1 MTFEEYEKLAFELH
15 ECIRNPNPE
24 YISCAAI
31 WYKDV
36 EGTHNLRPVNLDRG
50 IVVCGRRHG
59 DCIQTVSTL
68 AALRSVERG
77 ERSIGEMEQ
86 GFLTS
91 RNRFLNRQE
100 AGELAF
106 KIGQVKVPTNCLF
119 SEDLY

>member
-1 MTFEEYEKLAFELH
+1 MSYEEYEKLAFELH
-15 ECIRNPNPE
+15 EHIRNPNPE
-24 YISCAAI
+24 YITCAAI

-36 EGTHNLRPVNLDRG
+36 EGTHGMRPVNLEKG

-59 DCIQTVSTL
+59 DVIQTVSTL
-68 AALRSVERG
+68 AHLRTVQFG
-77 ERSIGEMEQ
+77 ERAIGDHEE

-91 RNRFLNRQE
+91 RNRFLDRKE

-106 KIGQVKVPTNCLF
+106 KIGQVKHTTDCLF